1 MISDNMLAFE
11 RQHGRAP
18 FLQLRVDGGL
28 EFLVVRLVESGVGW
42 IESGKRLRNVLSDR
56 LSNDWIN
63 REVRVA
69 KRMHVTGRTCDICGH
84 VHEANS
90 LRSLHASRFADL
102 DLRVPRV
109 LKEWRQ
115 PAELKLRA
123 AVDQDISIAH

>member
-1 MISDNMLAFE
+1 MQSHTHTSLDRNI
-11 RQHGRAP
+11 GPAP
-18 FLQLRVDGGL
+18 FLQLRVNGGL
-28 EFLVVRLVESGVGW
+28 EFLVVRLVESGVRW
-42 IESGKRLRNVLSDR
+42 IESGKRLRNVLGDR
-56 LSNDWIN
+56 FGDDRVN

-69 KRMHVTGRTCDICGH
+69 KRMHVTRGARDVRRY
-84 VHEANS
+84 VHETNS
-90 LRSLHASRFADL
+90 LGSLHASRFADL